1 MSTRSHGF
9 AALARR
15 RGFLPTLALLPT
27 IVVLCVCFIGGI
39 VWTGVIS
46 LTPSSM
52 VPRFEFAGLL
62 QYERLFNTQR
72 WLVAYGNMFI
82 FGALVIGG
90 TLTLGT
96 LLAIVIDNKV
106 RGESVFR
113 TALLYPLSMSYI
125 VTGLVWESILSPAI
139 GVQSFVQKL
148 GWSSFTFD
156 WLIREDKALY
166 CLVFGAIW
174 HHAGLIM
181 VVMLSGLRNF
191 DPLVWRAA
199 KIDGISRPQTY
210 LHIVLPAMRPII
222 VTCVILLTIQVVRSY
237 DLVVALTG
245 GGPGFASDLPGKFVV
260 DYAFERGNVGL
271 ASAAAITMLFS
282 VLAVLA
288 PYFWLELRRKKA

>member
-1 MSTRSHGF
+1 MSTRSNGF

-156 WLIREDKALY
+156 
-166 CLVFGAIW
+166 
-174 HHAGLIM
+174 
-181 VVMLSGLRNF
+181 
-191 DPLVWRAA
+191 
-199 KIDGISRPQTY
+199 
-210 LHIVLPAMRPII
+210 
-222 VTCVILLTIQVVRSY
+222 
-237 DLVVALTG
+237 TG
-245 GGPGFASDLPGKFVV
+245 
-260 DYAFERGNVGL
+260 
-271 ASAAAITMLFS
+271 
-282 VLAVLA
+282 
-288 PYFWLELRRKKA
+288 